1 MSTQVIG
8 KFDAR
13 FQIAWLVMVVLS
25 AASAVNS
32 FVRIFLEST
41 PEFVVGWVAFNLFST
56 IVLLIP
62 FRNGE
67 CWAWYS
73 TWILAFGFAGAAVAM
88 TEYWFWQVGIYYLI
102 AGGIVALCLLATR
115 QPFFQ
120 K

>member
-1 MSTQVIG
+1 MSTQVLG

-13 FQIAWLVMVVLS
+13 FQIAWWVMVVLS
-25 AASAVNS
+25 AGSAVNS
-32 FVRIFLEST
+32 FVRIFLESV
-41 PEFVVGWVAFNLFST
+41 PEFVVGWVAFSLLSS
-56 IVLLIP
+56 IILLIP

-67 CWAWYS
+67 RWAWYS
-73 TWILAFGFAGAAVAM
+73 SWILALGFASVAVVT

>member
-1 MSTQVIG
+1 MSAQPIR

-13 FQIAWLVMVVLS
+13 FQIAWWVMAVLS

-32 FVRIFLEST
+32 FVRIFLESS

-67 CWAWYS
+67 RWAWYS
-73 TWILAFGFAGAAVAM
+73 TWILAMGFASVAVVT

-115 QPFFQ
+115 HRFFQ
-120 K
+120 E